1 MLYTI
6 KSTIKNLKNY
16 NKIWLLGIK
25 LGYFLP
31 RNPFFVVLDL
41 NFLVHIIEA
50 GGRRSQE
57 SLNFGVGSK
66 TYVNIED

>member
-1 MLYTI
+1 MIAWYQIGLFSAE
-6 KSTIKNLKNY
+6 KSIFRGLRPQFFSSY
-16 NKIWLLGIK
+16 H
-25 LGYFLP
+25 YF
-31 RNPFFVVLDL
+31 F
-41 NFLVHIIEA
+41 EA